1 MFYIYTTL
9 IVVTCMVCVLCP
21 KKRVICESCK
31 HVKVVMHA
39 CKVNVGCSLVPRPLP
54 DFISHSCEIKSGSG
68 LGTRLCGMRAVVCTK
83 YRLLIQNTCRIAQ
96 EESSKEEEAKVVDPI
111 LLTCKNIHSTNA
123 IGGQKL
129 VRVALLASSSGC
141 GGPLSPIAPL
151 PAMVQHHCLLP
162 VDQVV
167 HVLVSQA
174 TPFTGRERD
183 QLSPR
188 QKLDVT
194 NQIRALRRSHPLR
207 VQEYNYVTMCLADA
221 SILLPN
227 RYVR

>member
-39 CKVNVGCSLVPRPLP
+39 CKVNVGCSLFPRPLP

-83 YRLLIQNTCRIAQ
+83 YRLLIQNTCTIAQ

-111 LLTCKNIHSTNA
+111 LLTCKIFIQQMNIKDTCHWRSKVGKSCSPCFLIWMWRASFTNSPSPCDGPA
-123 IGGQKL
+123 
-129 VRVALLASSSGC
+129 
-141 GGPLSPIAPL
+141 PLSPASGSGGACISLASHTL
-151 PAMVQHHCLLP
+151 H
-162 VDQVV
+162 
-167 HVLVSQA
+167 
-174 TPFTGRERD
+174 RERKG
-183 QLSPR
+183 LVVP
-188 QKLDVT
+188 T
-194 NQIRALRRSHPLR
+194 T
-207 VQEYNYVTMCLADA
+207 ET
-221 SILLPN
+221 
-227 RYVR
+227 